1 MVGTMSE
8 HFRPSWGKRFHEQ
21 TVHYPL
27 DLRLKKMERGGV
39 VVEMMGGGFLAT
51 TPLNLMDRL
60 IEKKHLGV
68 EVLHE
73 VFLKVMEGEERTKVE
88 EAFTS
93 WWQSRL
99 QSDGLVWQR
108 IPARDQ
114 VEVG

>member
-8 HFRPSWGKRFHEQ
+8 YRPSWGKRFHEQ

-27 DLRLKKMERGGV
+27 DLRLTKMGGGGF

-51 TPLNLMDRL
+51 TPLDLMDRL
-60 IEKKHLGV
+60 IEKKHLRV
-68 EVLHE
+68 DALHE
-73 VFLKVMEGEERTKVE
+73 VFLKVMEGEDEAKVE
-88 EAFTS
+88 EAFTF

-99 QSDGLVWQR
+99 QSDGLVWQK
-108 IPARDQ
+108 IPERDQ

>member
-1 MVGTMSE
+1 MGE

-27 DLRLKKMERGGV
+27 DLRLSKMGEGGYL
-39 VVEMMGGGFLAT
+39 VEMMGGGFVAT
-51 TPLNLMDRL
+51 SPLNLMDRL
-60 IEKKHLGV
+60 VDKKHLGP
-68 EVLHE
+68 EALHQIF
-73 VFLKVMEGEERTKVE
+73 VAVMEGEDEVKVE

-99 QSDGLVWQR
+99 QSDGLVWQK

-114 VEVG
+114 AVVE